1 MSKTLTQPLPQYK
14 INHPLTETPSPGH
27 LASTSLDPLK
37 HSVYSFANPPD
48 GADMLTHFARE
59 NSLFA
64 NMTKDNRNY
73 PLGEPP
79 DNAGWNESGDDED
92 SDGSDYMARGG
103 VDESRD
109 DSESGRSLEEEADME
124 LELQADNLCQ

>member
-1 MSKTLTQPLPQYK
+1 M
-14 INHPLTETPSPGH
+14 
-27 LASTSLDPLK
+27 
-37 HSVYSFANPPD
+37 YSFANPPD
-48 GADMLTHFARE
+48 GADMLTQFARE

-103 VDESRD
+103 VDES
-109 DSESGRSLEEEADME
+109 
-124 LELQADNLCQ
+124 